1 MRRVYRSAQYHNTN
15 PEEDAKIVDSVI
27 YRFIET
33 GVLNDR
39 HFAQMRANTLYR
51 KGNSSRLIRS
61 KLIEKGVTNE
71 IISEV
76 LATLLNNGGIRS
88 IISQGPVSEK
98 TAFELMPFENSIV
111 IVKLDG
117 NSIKKMVDY
126 LVKVRLPHP
135 IKGLEIILNKDY
147 SVESVLL
154 NNNTI
159 DENKNYFVATTDYLL
174 DGGDKMYFLAESKE
188 TTIIDYKMRDVLIDY
203 FIKTDTLKLKTDN
216 RFIIN

>member
-1 MRRVYRSAQYHNTN
+1 MNKPISYSIGTYKKNDGILNSSLGNMFADATYDLIN
-15 PEEDAKIVDSVI
+15 PIFKDK
-27 YRFIET
+27 T
-33 GVLNDR
+33 
-39 HFAQMRANTLYR
+39 
-51 KGNSSRLIRS
+51 GNSID
-61 KLIEKGVTNE
+61 V
-71 IISEV
+71 V
-76 LATLLNNGGIRS
+76 LLNNGGIRS

-147 SVESVLL
+147 SAESVLL
-154 NNNTI
+154 NNNPI

>member
-1 MRRVYRSAQYHNTN
+1 MNKPISYSLKTYKKNDGILNSSLGNMFADATYDLIN
-15 PEEDAKIVDSVI
+15 PI
-27 YRFIET
+27 YKDKT
-33 GVLNDR
+33 
-39 HFAQMRANTLYR
+39 
-51 KGNSSRLIRS
+51 GNSID
-61 KLIEKGVTNE
+61 V
-71 IISEV
+71 V
-76 LATLLNNGGIRS
+76 LLNNGGIRS

-154 NNNTI
+154 NNNPI

>member
-1 MRRVYRSAQYHNTN
+1 MNKPISYSLGTYKKNDGILNSSLGNMFADATYDLIN
-15 PEEDAKIVDSVI
+15 PIFKDK
-27 YRFIET
+27 T
-33 GVLNDR
+33 
-39 HFAQMRANTLYR
+39 
-51 KGNSSRLIRS
+51 GNSID
-61 KLIEKGVTNE
+61 V
-71 IISEV
+71 V
-76 LATLLNNGGIRS
+76 LLNNGGIRS

-154 NNNTI
+154 NNNLI
-159 DENKNYFVATTDYLL
+159 DENKIYFVATTDYLL

-188 TTIIDYKMRDVLIDY
+188 STIIDYKMRDVLIDY

>member
-1 MRRVYRSAQYHNTN
+1 MFADATYDLIN
-15 PEEDAKIVDSVI
+15 PIFKDK
-27 YRFIET
+27 T
-33 GVLNDR
+33 
-39 HFAQMRANTLYR
+39 
-51 KGNSSRLIRS
+51 GNSID
-61 KLIEKGVTNE
+61 V
-71 IISEV
+71 V
-76 LATLLNNGGIRS
+76 LLNNGGIRS

-154 NNNTI
+154 NNNLI
-159 DENKNYFVATTDYLL
+159 DENKIYFVATTDYLL

>member
-1 MRRVYRSAQYHNTN
+1 MNKPISYSLGTYKKNDGILNSSLGNMFADATYDLIN
-15 PEEDAKIVDSVI
+15 PIFKDK
-27 YRFIET
+27 T
-33 GVLNDR
+33 
-39 HFAQMRANTLYR
+39 
-51 KGNSSRLIRS
+51 GNSID
-61 KLIEKGVTNE
+61 V
-71 IISEV
+71 V
-76 LATLLNNGGIRS
+76 LLNNGGIRS

-154 NNNTI
+154 NNNLI
-159 DENKNYFVATTDYLL
+159 DENKIYFVATTDYLL

>member
-1 MRRVYRSAQYHNTN
+1 MNKPISYSLGTYKKNDGILNSSLGNMFADATYDLIN
-15 PEEDAKIVDSVI
+15 PIFKDK
-27 YRFIET
+27 T
-33 GVLNDR
+33 
-39 HFAQMRANTLYR
+39 
-51 KGNSSRLIRS
+51 GNSID
-61 KLIEKGVTNE
+61 V
-71 IISEV
+71 V
-76 LATLLNNGGIRS
+76 LLNNGGIRS

-147 SVESVLL
+147 NIESVLL
-154 NNNTI
+154 NNNPI